1 MEQGLNRLICL
12 PLFAVLLAAA
22 AYAAEEAGEIVIP
35 VAPDAKLPAGALSR
49 LLPPDAGPKSVAISP
64 DGTLAALASEDGS
77 VRIFI
82 IATAKLQMVI
92 QAQANIAHD
101 VAFAPDGKHLAACG
115 ADGKARLYEVK
126 TGQEVRT
133 FEGHEEGTKSLCFSP
148 DGGWL
153 VTSGEDGTLKI
164 WDTET
169 GEHARTLDGHEAHV
183 DRVAWS
189 ADGHTLLSEA
199 ADSTARLWNP
209 RETEVRRVLPE
220 RDGEVAALALAPD
233 GKRGITTRGDRT
245 WHVFDTQSGA
255 DTRVLRGQLGNGTCV
270 AFAPDG
276 RSVYTGAT
284 DGSLRQWDLASGME
298 LRRLLSDGHPRM
310 VALAIDATGRRL
322 VSASADHNILVW
334 DLTQPPADPSP
345 GGKAEIP
352 VNEKDPA
359 QRHELLW
366 KLLGS
371 DAYEQRTQT
380 LLSLLPQ
387 PEDLLALARAKTP
400 PPKTLAQGEAQD
412 LLARLDDPSFGI
424 REAASQEASELGSR
438 LSAFMRLAREH
449 PSAEVRWR
457 ARRMGAETAQ
467 DLSIR
472 EVLVLEG
479 LGWLNTEAARE
490 QLKALAA
497 GDPEH
502 PLTEHAQAVLGR
514 HRGR

>member
-1 MEQGLNRLICL
+1 LNRLAE
-12 PLFAVLLAAA
+12 FTLLATLLVAA
-22 AYAAEEAGEIVIP
+22 AHAADDDGEIVIP

-77 VRIFI
+77 VRVFA
-82 IATAKLQMVI
+82 IATAKLQLVI
-92 QAQANIAHD
+92 QAQATMAHD

-115 ADGKARLYEVK
+115 ADGKARLYDVK
-126 TGQEVRT
+126 SGLEIRA

-153 VTSGEDGTLKI
+153 ATSGEDGTLKV

-169 GEHARTLDGHEAHV
+169 GELARTLDGHEAHV

-189 ADGHTLLSEA
+189 ADGRTLLSEA

-233 GKRGITTRGDRT
+233 GELGITTRGDRT
-245 WHVFDTQSGA
+245 WHVFNTQTGA
-255 DTRVLRGQLGNGTCV
+255 DVRVLRGQLGNGTCV

-284 DGSLRQWDLASGME
+284 DGSLRQWDLASGIE
-298 LRRLLSDGHPRM
+298 LRRFLGDGHPRM
-310 VALAIDATGRRL
+310 VALAIDRSGRRL
-322 VSASADHNILVW
+322 VSASADRNILVW
-334 DLTQPPADPSP
+334 DLAQPPADPGP

-352 VNEKDPA
+352 ANEKDPA

-371 DAYEQRTQT
+371 DAYDQRIHT
-380 LLSLLPQ
+380 LLSLLRQ
-387 PEDLLALARAKTP
+387 PDDLLALARAKSP
-400 PPKTLAQGEAQD
+400 PPKALTQDETQD
-412 LLARLDDPSFGI
+412 LLARLDDPSFGT
-424 REAASQEASELGSR
+424 REAASQEARDLGSR
-438 LSAFMRLAREH
+438 LSAFLRQAREH
-449 PSAEVRWR
+449 HSAEVRWR
-457 ARRMGAETAQ
+457 ARQMGSDAAQ
-467 DLSIR
+467 ELGIR
-472 EVLVLEG
+472 EVLVVEA
-479 LGWLNTEAARE
+479 LGWLNSEAARE
-490 QLKALAA
+490 QLKALAS

-502 PLTEHAQAVLGR
+502 PLTEHAQNVLGR
-514 HRGR
+514 ERNR